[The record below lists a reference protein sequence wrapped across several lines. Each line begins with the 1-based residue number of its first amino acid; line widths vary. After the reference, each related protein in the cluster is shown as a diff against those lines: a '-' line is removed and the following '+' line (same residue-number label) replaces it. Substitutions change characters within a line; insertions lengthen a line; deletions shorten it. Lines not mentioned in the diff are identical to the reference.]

1 MSFVTC
7 YDAVSMVLDDAA
19 ERFGQNRKLNQE
31 TLERLQAACKLM
43 DSIVEEIDCDSIE
56 AEIDENTMDLIVT
69 LCCED
74 LTMCYGRSHPFFKII
89 QHADSFGFRNGGENR
104 LLVFFRFVGVFTHV

>member
-19 ERFGQNRKLNQE
+19 ERFGQNWKLNQDA
-31 TLERLQAACKLM
+31 LKRLKDDCKLM
-43 DSIVEEIDCDSIE
+43 DSIVEEINCDSIE
-56 AEIDENTMDLIVT
+56 AEIAEDTMDLIVT

-89 QHADSFGFRNGGENR
+89 QHANYFGFRNGGENR